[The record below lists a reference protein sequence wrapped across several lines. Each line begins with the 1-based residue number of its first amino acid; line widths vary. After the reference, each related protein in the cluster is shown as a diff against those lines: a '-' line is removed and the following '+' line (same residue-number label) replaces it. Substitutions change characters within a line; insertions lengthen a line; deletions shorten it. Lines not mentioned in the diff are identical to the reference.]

1 MRHVKQVMGSLVIQ
15 HPFACS
21 IAFAP
26 IVSTAYSL
34 SIHSEEYHR
43 KDAIEEILLDWMMNA
58 EEVRHK
64 DMESLYPTMLKFS
77 LQPTEDLPNIHP
89 FTVLQP
95 DLHSKLVQDC
105 VDVTDVYK
113 EYGLP
118 PEFNGL
124 PSISDLR
131 DKKHI
136 LKSIRFNGNYSKF
149 DLLRNVMS
157 LGGIET
163 MTLDLEDCTQLD
175 NECLNAMLRWI
186 RPRKLFLKGTPF
198 IQKSQVWK
206 DINKAIKD
214 ETEKKN
220 VGINFGIDVS
230 FAPRLTVNKLQRENE
245 RLKKDNAEMRKEIE
259 ELRKLKDKGSE

>member
-1 MRHVKQVMGSLVIQ
+1 M
-15 HPFACS
+15 
-21 IAFAP
+21 
-26 IVSTAYSL
+26 
-34 SIHSEEYHR
+34 
-43 KDAIEEILLDWMMNA
+43 
-58 EEVRHK
+58 
-64 DMESLYPTMLKFS
+64 
-77 LQPTEDLPNIHP
+77 
-89 FTVLQP
+89 VLQP
-95 DLHSKLVQDC
+95 DLHYKLVQDC

-136 LKSIRFNGNYSKF
+136 LKSIRFNGNYSKL

-163 MTLDLEDCTQLD
+163 MTLDLEDCIQLD
-175 NECLNAMLRWI
+175 NECLNTMLRWI
-186 RPRKLFLKGTPF
+186 RPRVLFLKGMPL

-206 DINKAIKD
+206 DINTAIKD
-214 ETEKKN
+214 ETENKN
-220 VGINFGIDVS
+220 ADINFGIDVS

-245 RLKKDNAEMRKEIE
+245 RLKKENAEMKKEIE
-259 ELRKLKDKGSE
+259 ELRKSKGKSFE